1 VAFVVV
7 ELVAVRALVETL
19 LAIREVMLP
28 IAEVR
33 VAMIPV
39 LALISVVEARPET

>member
-1 VAFVVV
+1 
-7 ELVAVRALVETL
+7 VAVRALVETL